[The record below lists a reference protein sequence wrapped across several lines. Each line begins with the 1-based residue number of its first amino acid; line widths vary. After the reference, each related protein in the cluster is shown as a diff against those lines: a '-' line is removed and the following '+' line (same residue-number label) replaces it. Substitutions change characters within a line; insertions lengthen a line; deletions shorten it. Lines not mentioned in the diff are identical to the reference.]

1 MGKRGAASLELCADG
16 VRCGVQMFN
25 LLFEHMHQKPAPPP
39 RASGGM
45 QKIVKCCFAVRV
57 GHATYASQ

>member
-25 LLFEHMHQKPAPPP
+25 LLFEHMQQKPAPPP
-39 RASGGM
+39 
-45 QKIVKCCFAVRV
+45 VPLAVCKKLLNV
-57 GHATYASQ
+57 ALQSE